1 MASLLALVSRRPT
14 LSHVKHI
21 RPVSPTA
28 ADGLVA
34 QVYEQVER
42 EFGMLAPPLIL
53 HSPVPEMLAAGW
65 TVLRETLLVERGT
78 TRAVRELVASAV
90 SQANACP
97 YCVDIHSSTL
107 SGLVGGHP
115 DAAAVAADR
124 VDEITDPHLRAL
136 ARWGRAS
143 GLSGQLAP
151 APFHAGQA
159 PELIGTAV
167 TFHYINR
174 MVNIFLPDTPLPP
187 GVSGGGRRALLKL
200 AARVMGGIAR
210 RSNSTGQ
217 SLGLLPPA
225 ALPSDMAWAAGMPDI
240 AAAWS
245 RAAEAYDACGR
256 AYVPERV
263 RLLLLTRLNAR
274 GAEGPGLSNRVWL
287 ETAVQGLP
295 LADQPVGRLV
305 MLTAFAAYQV
315 TPRVIEE
322 FRRDRPGDD
331 ALVAVTGWA
340 AMTTARRIGARLA
353 EDLAVGLHKEA
364 VVTEDVA

>member
-14 LSHVKHI
+14 LSHVKHV
-21 RPVSPTA
+21 RPVAPAA

-53 HSPVPEMLAAGW
+53 HSPLPAVLAAGW
-65 TVLRETLLVERGT
+65 TVLRETLLVDRAT
-78 TRAVRELVASAV
+78 TRSAREMVASAV
-90 SQANACP
+90 SQANRCP
-97 YCVDIHSSTL
+97 YCVDVHSSTL

-124 VDEITDPHLRAL
+124 IDAITDPQLRAL

-143 GLSGQLAP
+143 GLSGELLP
-151 APFHAGQA
+151 APFPAAHA
-159 PELIGTAV
+159 PEMIGTAV

-210 RSNSTGQ
+210 RPHATGQ
-217 SLGLLPPA
+217 SLGLLPTA
-225 ALPSDMAWAAGMPDI
+225 ALPGDMVWAVSEPDVATAWAQ
-240 AAAWS
+240 
-245 RAAEAYDACGR
+245 AAEVFDACGR
-256 AYVPERV
+256 AEVPERV

-274 GAEGPGLSNRVWL
+274 EVEGPGISNRVWL
-287 ETAVQGLP
+287 ENAVAGLP
-295 LADQPVGRLV
+295 EADQPAGRLA
-305 MLTAFAAYQV
+305 MLTAFASYQV

-322 FRRDRPGDD
+322 FRRDRPDD
-331 ALVAVTGWA
+331 GQLLAVTAWA
-340 AMTTARRIGARLA
+340 AMAAARRIGARLTA
-353 EDLAVGLHKEA
+353 NL
-364 VVTEDVA
+364 VVDQPEQAAA